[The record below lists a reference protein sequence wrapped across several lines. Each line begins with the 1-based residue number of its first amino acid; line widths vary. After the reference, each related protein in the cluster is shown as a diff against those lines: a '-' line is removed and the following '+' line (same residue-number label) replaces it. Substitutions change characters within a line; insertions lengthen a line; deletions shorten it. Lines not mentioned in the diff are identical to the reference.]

1 MVVVERQLSY
11 KIEWSL
17 MVRSER
23 DFNVTFRDEARR
35 YFALFAYDL
44 AESSTVKE
52 SYRTHTSN
60 ESDHSLAGPIP
71 HSELL
76 SQKISS
82 FKK

>member
-11 KIEWSL
+11 NIEQSL
-17 MVRSER
+17 MTRSER

-60 ESDHSLAGPIP
+60 ESDRLSLEQGPS
-71 HSELL
+71 HT
-76 SQKISS
+76 QKMSS